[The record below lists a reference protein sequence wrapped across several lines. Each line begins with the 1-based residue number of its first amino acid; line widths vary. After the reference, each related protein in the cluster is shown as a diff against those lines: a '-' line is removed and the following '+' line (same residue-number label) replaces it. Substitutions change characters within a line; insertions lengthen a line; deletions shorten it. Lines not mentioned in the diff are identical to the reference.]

1 MITAA
6 NITFAFKGSTRR
18 ASLTHKFMKGDAN
31 GVPLINL
38 FETAD
43 KYGGGHSCSW
53 TKQGHLAT
61 ETSHSTDLKSPTRKE
76 DLSSCSRLFR
86 KIRNLARACV
96 LMALSFPGIPHAYP
110 LANGRREQGHTLAR
124 TMSQAGKGITEE
136 YRQSSVAR
144 RMMGLAHQWLVA
156 DSHNV
161 RPSVGSGGNRIMTCL
176 AIGVMEDDVCMNRV
190 SSPAYAGSHG
200 CPSSAVVCDGGWIKP
215 WGSTNQA

>member
-96 LMALSFPGIPHAYP
+96 LMALSFPASLMHIHLQTGDVSKATHSHERCLRLGKASQRSIV
-110 LANGRREQGHTLAR
+110 RVVWQGA
-124 TMSQAGKGITEE
+124 
-136 YRQSSVAR
+136 
-144 RMMGLAHQWLVA
+144 
-156 DSHNV
+156 
-161 RPSVGSGGNRIMTCL
+161 
-176 AIGVMEDDVCMNRV
+176 
-190 SSPAYAGSHG
+190 
-200 CPSSAVVCDGGWIKP
+200 
-215 WGSTNQA
+215 